1 MKITHEVNMEPW
13 KIRILVTGGVLG
25 AMAGLLSAFL
35 MVKKSEVTETQP
47 QITASDGAKI
57 GIGVLGLVK
66 LISDLGTS
74 K

>member
-1 MKITHEVNMEPW
+1 MEPW

-35 MVKKSEVTETQP
+35 MVKKSEATETQP
-47 QITASDGAKI
+47 QLTASDGAKI

-66 LISDLGTS
+66 LISDLGSS

>member
-1 MKITHEVNMEPW
+1 MEPW

-57 GIGVLGLVK
+57 GIGILGLVK